1 MSEGFKFLEV
11 AGNISLLLVASTH
24 LSLSAHC
31 PQRHTCTLCLLSDRF
46 PVNGMNGYMDEWQH
60 RNTSRFSTNLF

>member
-11 AGNISLLLVASTH
+11 AGNISLLLVANTQ

-31 PQRHTCTLCLLSDRF
+31 PQRHTCPLCLLSDRF
-46 PVNGMNGYMDEWQH
+46 PVNAVSEWDEWLH
-60 RNTSRFSTNLF
+60 G